1 MSPWSPHFSIRPIT
15 LKVEYHVCDR
25 YQYPITFTKC
35 YCTSEWSYMAGRPA
49 YLSVSVRSIVPTE
62 ADVAALPHFGR
73 QRLQLT
79 KFLGSGAFGEVF
91 EGVARDIHRE
101 DSGNTRVAVK
111 VSSMPEACIIKFPI
125 VLSPPEVVCHPK
137 PTPRYVHTWRTHV
150 HVCGQIQHRPSSIA
164 IITSTFFFF
173 QIYLFLTVRI
183 RSNLL

>member
-15 LKVEYHVCDR
+15 FKVQYHVYDR

-111 VSSMPEACIIKFPI
+111 VSSMPEACIMK
-125 VLSPPEVVCHPK
+125 C
-137 PTPRYVHTWRTHV
+137 
-150 HVCGQIQHRPSSIA
+150 PSSF
-164 IITSTFFFF
+164 TS
-173 QIYLFLTVRI
+173 
-183 RSNLL
+183 RSQPRGTCTLGEHTYMCVDRFSIGHQVLP